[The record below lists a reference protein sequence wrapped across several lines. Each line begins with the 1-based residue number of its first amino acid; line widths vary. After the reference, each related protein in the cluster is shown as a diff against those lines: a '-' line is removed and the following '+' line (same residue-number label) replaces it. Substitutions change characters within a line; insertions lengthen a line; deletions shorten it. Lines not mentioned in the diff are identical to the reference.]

1 MDPPSSVTGW
11 RHVWVHIPD
20 NGATTFHA
28 DYKIQDHPDA
38 DPVWARSSRQLCV
51 VKSRIDDLAV
61 TRWRGKGTR

>member
-20 NGATTFHA
+20 NGATTFRA

-38 DPVWARSSRQLCV
+38 DPVLGALFSAV
-51 VKSRIDDLAV
+51 VL
-61 TRWRGKGTR
+61 W